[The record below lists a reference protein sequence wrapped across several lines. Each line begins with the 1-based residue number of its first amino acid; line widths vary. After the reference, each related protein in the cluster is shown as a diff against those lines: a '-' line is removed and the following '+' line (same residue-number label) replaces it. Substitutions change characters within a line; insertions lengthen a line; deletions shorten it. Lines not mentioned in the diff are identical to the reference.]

1 VSITSI
7 KQTEI
12 GTVLK
17 ILCKFFF
24 FCQLKQLLLLT
35 LYIVRNELV
44 LTEKVSV
51 SKVDWPRRN
60 NVLKIKHLIVIK
72 VINFNEM

>member
-1 VSITSI
+1 
-7 KQTEI
+7 
-12 GTVLK
+12 
-17 ILCKFFF
+17 
-24 FCQLKQLLLLT
+24 
-35 LYIVRNELV
+35 LV